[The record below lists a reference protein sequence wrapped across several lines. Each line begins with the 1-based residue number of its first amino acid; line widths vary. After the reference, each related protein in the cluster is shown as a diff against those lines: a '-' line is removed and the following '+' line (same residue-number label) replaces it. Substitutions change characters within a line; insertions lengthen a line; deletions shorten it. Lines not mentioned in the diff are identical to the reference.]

1 MYNIKKQPTAFDTET
16 RKAAQ
21 LFIVYNILS
30 KKSILFENFLYLG
43 LIYMKMYAIITWNF
57 RYKLTIWVGVSTS
70 HLKRLSTD
78 VPKRSVIFLG
88 VRHYGNAI

>member
-1 MYNIKKQPTAFDTET
+1 
-16 RKAAQ
+16 
-21 LFIVYNILS
+21 
-30 KKSILFENFLYLG
+30 
-43 LIYMKMYAIITWNF
+43 MYAIITWNF

-70 HLKRLSTD
+70 RLKRLSTD